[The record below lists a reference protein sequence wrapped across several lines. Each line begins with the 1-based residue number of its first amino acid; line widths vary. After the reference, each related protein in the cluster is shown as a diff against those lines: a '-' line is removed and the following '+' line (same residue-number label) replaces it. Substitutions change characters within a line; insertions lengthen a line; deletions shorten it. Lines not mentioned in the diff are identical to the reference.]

1 LKPENI
7 MIGSFGEVLVLDWGV
22 AKVMGTPAADGLRVG
37 TPGFM
42 APEQERGDTAD
53 VGPRADI
60 FALGAIL
67 GWMIDGDPPAPKRLR
82 AIIAKCGASAASD
95 RYADASEL
103 AADLA
108 AEREGLAV
116 SAYRDTWLDHASR
129 WFVRY
134 RTFIVLVVAYLVM
147 RTLFALWRR

>member
-1 LKPENI
+1 

-22 AKVMGTPAADGLRVG
+22 AKVMGMSAADGLRVG

-67 GWMIDGDPPAPKRLR
+67 AWMFDGDPPAPKRLR
-82 AIIAKCGASAASD
+82 AIIAKCRAAAASD
-95 RYADASEL
+95 RYTDASEL

-108 AEREGLAV
+108 AERDGLAV

-134 RTFIVLVVAYLVM
+134 RTFILLVVAYLVM